1 MKASRHLQS
10 LGAIAAV
17 CLAAIALPLKPAAG
31 AAAAKWTDRGEYD
44 LVLTIRTEAA
54 PQKRLAL
61 LDQWKAKYPK
71 TELQQVRLEL
81 YLSAWQSLGDSP
93 RMLAVAG
100 EMISGGADNLV
111 GLYWY
116 TLLVP
121 EAKEVSADLLDAG
134 EKAARQ
140 LLAGLD
146 TYFAPAAK
154 PEGTAPEVWPKRRS
168 EAEFL
173 AHRTLGWIRWQR
185 ADYPAAEAEF
195 NTCLKQDP
203 NRAEISAWLGA
214 VLILDRQPASQVPSL
229 WHLARAASYRGGGA
243 LPDAQ
248 RRQLGPV
255 LERLYTAYH
264 GETAGLDQL
273 RIASVTA
280 TFPPAGFDIESASA
294 ALLRKQDEELTRT
307 NPQLASWLRIRRRL
321 EAPDGEAYFAA
332 SLRNTALPMRLKGTL
347 LRATP
352 TGKPAE
358 LVLGVGDAAAE
369 EVVLKLDTPFS
380 QGAENGTVLE
390 FEGTFDAFSKAP
402 YTLTIMA
409 SQEKI
414 EGWPA
419 RRSGK

>member
-1 MKASRHLQS
+1 MKVARHLQS

-17 CLAAIALPLKPAAG
+17 CLAAIALPVKPAAG
-31 AAAAKWTDRGEYD
+31 AAPAKWTDRSEYD
-44 LVLTIRTEAA
+44 LVLTIRAEAA

-71 TELQQVRLEL
+71 TELQQVRQEL

-93 RMLAVAG
+93 RMLAVAR
-100 EMISGGADNLV
+100 EMISGGADTLV
-111 GLYWY
+111 GLYWCA
-116 TLLVP
+116 LLVP

-134 EKAARQ
+134 DKAARQ

-146 TYFAPAAK
+146 AYFAAAAK
-154 PEGTAPEVWPKRRS
+154 PEGTPPEVWPKRRS

-173 AHRTLGWIRWQR
+173 AHRALGWIKWQR
-185 ADYPAAEAEF
+185 ADYQAAEAEF

-214 VLILDRQPASQVPSL
+214 VLVMDKRSADQVPAL
-229 WHLARAASYRGGGA
+229 WQLARAASYRGGGA

-248 RRQLGPV
+248 RRQVGPV

-264 GETAGLDQL
+264 GETTGLDQL
-273 RIASVTA
+273 RIAAVAA

-294 ALLRKQDEELTRT
+294 ALVRKQDEELTRT

-332 SLRNTALPMRLKGTL
+332 SMRTTALPMRLKGTL

-352 TGKPAE
+352 AGKPAE

-369 EVVLKLDTPFS
+369 EVILKLDTPFS
-380 QGAENGTVLE
+380 HGAENGTVLE
-390 FEGTFDAFSKAP
+390 FEGTFEAFSKVP
-402 YTLTIMA
+402 YSLTITA

-414 EGWPA
+414 DGWPA
-419 RRSGK
+419 KHK

>member
-1 MKASRHLQS
+1 
-10 LGAIAAV
+10 
-17 CLAAIALPLKPAAG
+17 
-31 AAAAKWTDRGEYD
+31 
-44 LVLTIRTEAA
+44 
-54 PQKRLAL
+54 
-61 LDQWKAKYPK
+61 
-71 TELQQVRLEL
+71 
-81 YLSAWQSLGDSP
+81 
-93 RMLAVAG
+93 MLAVAG

-168 EAEFL
+168 ESEFL